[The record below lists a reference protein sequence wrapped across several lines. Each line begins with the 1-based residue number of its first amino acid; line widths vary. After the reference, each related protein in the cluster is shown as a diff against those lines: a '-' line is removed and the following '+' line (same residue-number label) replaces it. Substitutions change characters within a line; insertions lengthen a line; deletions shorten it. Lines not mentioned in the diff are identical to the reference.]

1 MLRALVLSLLLLGTV
16 PPSAFGADAFVSVIE
31 DLPLMDGLT
40 ENENAAVTFDSAGG
54 RIAEAEARGDAKPAQ
69 VRRFYTQVLPQLG
82 WERTGE
88 SVYRREREQL
98 RLAIEADGDGGTV
111 IAFSVSPVAP

>member
-1 MLRALVLSLLLLGTV
+1 MLRAFVLSLLLLGTV
-16 PPSAFGADAFVSVIE
+16 APPAVGADAFVSVIE

-54 RIAEAEARGDAKPAQ
+54 RIAEAEARGNAGPDR
-69 VRRFYTQVLPQLG
+69 VRRFYADVLPQLG
-82 WERTGE
+82 WTEAAPG
-88 SVYRREREQL
+88 VYRREREQL
-98 RLAIEADGDGGTV
+98 KLAIEADGDGGTV